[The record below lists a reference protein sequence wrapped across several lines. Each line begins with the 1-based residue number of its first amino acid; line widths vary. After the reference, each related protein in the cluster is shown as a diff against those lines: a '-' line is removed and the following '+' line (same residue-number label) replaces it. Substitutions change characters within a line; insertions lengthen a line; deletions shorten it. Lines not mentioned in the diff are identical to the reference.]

1 MNCITPTFYCKTRVM
16 LIFIRSYHHG
26 ESWWDQKILRSTY
39 RFESNL
45 GRHIPLKFGDDS
57 CGSLSLS
64 RSLPHTAQ
72 QKLGSRYH
80 RALSEKERIPRS
92 GQSYKFLA
100 FCRLKSKHRV
110 SANFVQK
117 IFYRKV

>member
-1 MNCITPTFYCKTRVM
+1 M
-16 LIFIRSYHHG
+16 
-26 ESWWDQKILRSTY
+26 Y

-80 RALSEKERIPRS
+80 RALSEKERIP
-92 GQSYKFLA
+92 
-100 FCRLKSKHRV
+100 KSDKDV
-110 SANFVQK
+110 NIKYFVCK
-117 IFYRKV
+117 KLCDDVYNRYC